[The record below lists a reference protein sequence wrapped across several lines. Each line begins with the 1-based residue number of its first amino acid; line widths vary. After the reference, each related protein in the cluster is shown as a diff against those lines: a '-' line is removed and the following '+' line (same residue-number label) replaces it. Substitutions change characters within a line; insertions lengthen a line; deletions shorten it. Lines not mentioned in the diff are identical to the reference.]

1 MLDVSF
7 SNHWSFFN
15 RSFGVWETE
24 RGQMVKG
31 ERKLK
36 GEWEEKKVEKTGTQY
51 AGFLCTISPSAG
63 FFLTRH
69 HSGLS
74 SC

>member
-7 SNHWSFFN
+7 FNHWSFFD

-36 GEWEEKKVEKTGTQY
+36 GEWEEKKV
-51 AGFLCTISPSAG
+51 
-63 FFLTRH
+63 
-69 HSGLS
+69 
-74 SC
+74 